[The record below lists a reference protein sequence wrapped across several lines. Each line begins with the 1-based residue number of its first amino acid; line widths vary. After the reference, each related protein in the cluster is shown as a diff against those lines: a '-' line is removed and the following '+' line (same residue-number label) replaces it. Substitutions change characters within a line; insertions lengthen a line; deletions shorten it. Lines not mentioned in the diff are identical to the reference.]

1 MNLSDNEKRAVL
13 EVLRL
18 YRSWMYHTVK
28 EGEDHLDNG
37 GKTYLV
43 KSLATLSSAQKKI
56 LESLNTSAMPAKN
69 LKDGASAK
77 SGSNSIAANE
87 LSVLIADD
95 DEMSL
100 ELIRSLLEDAG
111 IEQICTAENGQQALD
126 QLSNTDQHFHL
137 VISDWKMPELTG
149 LEVHQKA
156 SEQGFLEGTTFVL
169 LTGIDDEVLFE
180 RAKKQGVNEWITK
193 PIEIEEL
200 DKMLVKNFNIEK

>member
-1 MNLSDNEKRAVL
+1 MNLNDNEKRAIL

-28 EGEDHLDNG
+28 EGEDHLDNE

-43 KSLATLSSAQKKI
+43 KTLATLSSAQKKI
-56 LESLNTSAMPAKN
+56 AESITSS
-69 LKDGASAK
+69 ASGKPQK
-77 SGSNSIAANE
+77 SETATDTIAANE

-111 IEQICTAENGQQALD
+111 IEQITAAANGQQALD
-126 QLSNTDQHFHL
+126 HLAAASKHFHL

-156 SEQGFLEGTTFVL
+156 TEQGLLEGTLFIL
-169 LTGIDDEVLFE
+169 LTSIDDEVLFE

-200 DKMLVKNFNIEK
+200 DAMLVKNFNIEK